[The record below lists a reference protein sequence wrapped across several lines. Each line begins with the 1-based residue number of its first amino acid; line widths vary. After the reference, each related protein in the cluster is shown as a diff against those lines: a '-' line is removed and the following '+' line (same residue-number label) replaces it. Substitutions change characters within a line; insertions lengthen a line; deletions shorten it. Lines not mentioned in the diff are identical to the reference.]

1 MQLSKRWIHQLYIGS
16 LILVVA
22 VGLAAASRR
31 ILPNTAPPHAEKT
44 AQVDDWVY
52 VSLKQNDTLFR
63 FSGRPGWVISKDE
76 DGTTVQYQLYQNPAK
91 SELIKVPASVPLHQ
105 CPLGQEGVYG
115 WFNGTIR
122 IWNGSEEKPLKDQT
136 RHAAIL
142 GDTVCVEI
150 KNLDRWLFEQF
161 DFGRLKGELSD
172 APSFAKDVVDD
183 AVAARRSADLLHG
196 ISEVN
201 FALRVSLRETPA
213 VESSRNEAWRNLIRF
228 IDNDTLLKRI
238 KNKMPQ
244 PLEGENPTSENI
256 EKLERQFLPIKLWSL
271 RVTEKSFKQLTL
283 TLNGV
288 ALAGIT
294 PQNAYNEAEVQH
306 EARPSFQEDLYQWA
320 RFVLERKQVDAKATE
335 QANEVAKANQIAWFK
350 LIGKPA
356 FRLRCN
362 VTLRLPGE
370 GLELPTKVTAEAEEP
385 DCQFHLIGIEPWK
398 FVAAVVVFLSILLFL
413 IWLAKTTNILRDSSG
428 YVRAD
433 GLEPVSL
440 AKTQMSFWFIVIACA
455 FAFLWVTTGSHDTI
469 NDTCLILLGI
479 GSGTALGAAFI
490 ESISTKFLVTSPLNR
505 SREQIGADLTD
516 AILARLTKLSP
527 LVQDPAARAQF
538 IDVLSK
544 LEKDKQGA
552 PADSNADQQKRIAAL
567 REQLQEEWSIEKKS
581 SDTEIKEPIQ
591 DAIIALARKL
601 RSASA
606 SGPAGPAAPTLPS
619 EVDVLAGELELV
631 AVQKSEFEKMP
642 DTAWKRLFADWLSEG
657 ATDKYS
663 FHRFQMLA
671 WTLLLGAV
679 FVATVVTDRSMPE
692 FNTMTLTLLG
702 ISAGTYLGFKFPEA
716 RKQDAVKNP

>member
-1 MQLSKRWIHQLYIGS
+1 MKPSKRWTHQLYILS
-16 LILVVA
+16 LILIVA

-31 ILPNTAPPHAEKT
+31 IIANPAQPHAEKP
-44 AQVDDWVY
+44 AQVGDWVY
-52 VSLKQNDTLFR
+52 VSLKPNDTLFR
-63 FSGRPGWVISKDE
+63 FSGRPGWLISKDE
-76 DGTTVQYQLYQNPAK
+76 DGATVQYQLYQSPAK

-105 CPLGQEGVYG
+105 CPPEQEGVYG

-122 IWNGSEEKPLKDQT
+122 IWNGSEEKPLKYQT
-136 RHAAIL
+136 RHDAIL

-172 APSFAKDVVDD
+172 SPSFAKDVVDD

-213 VESSRNEAWRNLIRF
+213 VESSRNEAWQNLIRF

-256 EKLERQFLPIKLWSL
+256 EKLERQFLPIKVWSH

-335 QANEVAKANQIAWFK
+335 KANEVAKANQIAWFK

-356 FRLRCN
+356 FRLPCN
-362 VTLRLPGE
+362 VTLRLPEE
-370 GLELPTKVTAEAEEP
+370 GLELPTKVTAGAAEP
-385 DCQFHLIGIEPWK
+385 DCQFQLIGIEPWK
-398 FVAAVVVFLSILLFL
+398 FIAAVVVFLSILLFL

-440 AKTQMSFWFIVIACA
+440 AKTQMSFWFILIACA

-505 SREQIGADLTD
+505 SRGEIGADITD
-516 AILARLTKLSP
+516 AILARLAKLSH
-527 LVQDPAARAQF
+527 LTQDPDARVQF

-544 LEKDKQGA
+544 LEKQDTQGD
-552 PADSNADQQKRIAAL
+552 PADSNADQQKRIVAL
-567 REQLQEEWSIEKKS
+567 REQLQKEWGIEGTS
-581 SDTEIKEPIQ
+581 SGTEIKEPIQ
-591 DAIIALARKL
+591 DAIIALARRL
-601 RSASA
+601 RSASK
-606 SGPAGPAAPTLPS
+606 SGPAGASPPS
-619 EVDVLAGELELV
+619 EIEVLAGELELV

-657 ATDKYS
+657 ASDKYS

-692 FNTMTLTLLG
+692 FNTMTLALLG
-702 ISAGTYLGFKFPEA
+702 ISAGTYLGFKIPEA
-716 RKQDAVKNP
+716 RKQDTAKNP

>member
-1 MQLSKRWIHQLYIGS
+1 MQPSKRWTRQLYVVS
-16 LILVVA
+16 LILIVA

-31 ILPNTAPPHAEKT
+31 ILPNPAQHPHAEKP
-44 AQVDDWVY
+44 AQVGDWVY
-52 VSLKQNDTLFR
+52 VSLKPNDTLFR
-63 FSGRPGWVISKDE
+63 FSGRPGWLISKDE
-76 DGTTVQYQLYQNPAK
+76 DGATVQYQLYQSPAK

-105 CPLGQEGVYG
+105 CPPEQEGVYG

-122 IWNGSEEKPLKDQT
+122 IWNGGEEKPLKDQT
-136 RHAAIL
+136 RHDAIL

-183 AVAARRSADLLHG
+183 AVAARRSADFLHG

-213 VESSRNEAWRNLIRF
+213 TESSRNEAWQNLIRF

-256 EKLERQFLPIKLWSL
+256 EKLERQFLPIKVWSQ

-306 EARPSFQEDLYQWA
+306 EKRPSFQEDLYQWA
-320 RFVLERKQVDAKATE
+320 RFVLERKQVDTKATE

-370 GLELPTKVTAEAEEP
+370 GLELPTKVTTGAAEP
-385 DCQFHLIGIEPWK
+385 DCQFQLIGIEPWK
-398 FVAAVVVFLSILLFL
+398 FIAAVIVFLSILLFL

-505 SREQIGADLTD
+505 SRAQIRADITD
-516 AILARLTKLSP
+516 AILARLAKLSP
-527 LVQDPAARAQF
+527 LVQDPDARAQF

-544 LEKDKQGA
+544 LEKDQGD
-552 PADSNADQQKRIAAL
+552 PAGSNADQQKRIVAL
-567 REQLQEEWSIEKKS
+567 REQLQKEWAIEGTS
-581 SDTEIKEPIQ
+581 SGTEIKEPIQ
-591 DAIIALARKL
+591 DAIIALARKV
-601 RSASA
+601 RSASGSA
-606 SGPAGPAAPTLPS
+606 PAGPAAPTLPS

-631 AVQKSEFEKMP
+631 ALQKVEFEKMP

-657 ATDKYS
+657 ASDKYS

-671 WTLLLGAV
+671 WTLLLGFV
-679 FVATVVTDRSMPE
+679 FVAKVVSDRSMPE

-716 RKQDAVKNP
+716 RKQDAVKSS

>member
-1 MQLSKRWIHQLYIGS
+1 MKPNKRWTQLLYIVV
-16 LILVVA
+16 LILIVA
-22 VGLAAASRR
+22 VGLAAFGRR
-31 ILPNTAPPHAEKT
+31 ILPNNARPQAEKS
-44 AQVDDWVY
+44 AQVGDWVY
-52 VSLKQNDTLFR
+52 ITRPKNDTLFR
-63 FSGRPGWVISKDE
+63 FSGRPAWLISKDR
-76 DGTTVQYQLYQNPAK
+76 DGVTVQYDLYQSPPK

-105 CPLGQEGVYG
+105 CPPEQEGVYG

-122 IWNGSEEKPLKDQT
+122 IWNGSEGKPLKDQT
-136 RHAAIL
+136 RHDAIL

-161 DFGRLKGELSD
+161 DFGRLKGELND

-183 AVAARRSADLLHG
+183 AVAARRSADLLHS

-213 VESSRNEAWRNLIRF
+213 VESRRNEAWQNLIRF

-256 EKLERQFLPIKLWSL
+256 EKLERQFLPLKVWAH
-271 RVTEKSFKQLTL
+271 RVTEKNFKQLTL

-294 PQNAYNEAEVQH
+294 PQNAYNEAEVGH

-320 RFVLERKQVDAKATE
+320 RFVLERKQVDAKAPE
-335 QANEVAKANQIAWFK
+335 KANEVAKANQIAWFK

-356 FRLRCN
+356 FRLPCN
-362 VTLRLPGE
+362 VTLRLPEE
-370 GLELPTKVTAEAEEP
+370 GLELPTKVTTGAAEP
-385 DCQFHLIGIEPWK
+385 DCLFWLIGIEPWK
-398 FVAAVVVFLSILLFL
+398 FIAAVVVFLSILLFL

-440 AKTQMSFWFIVIACA
+440 AKTQMSFWFIVIAWA
-455 FAFLWVTTGSHDTI
+455 FAFLWLTTGSQDTI

-490 ESISTKFLVTSPLNR
+490 ESINTKFLVASPLNR
-505 SREQIGADLTD
+505 SRQQIRADITD
-516 AILARLTKLSP
+516 AMLARLEKLSH
-527 LVQDPAARAQF
+527 LVQDPDARAQF

-544 LEKDKQGA
+544 LEKQGTQGD
-552 PADSNADQQKRIAAL
+552 PADSNADQQKRIGAL
-567 REQLQEEWSIEKKS
+567 REQLQKEWSIEGTS
-581 SDTEIKEPIQ
+581 SGTEIKEPIQ

-601 RSASA
+601 KSASK
-606 SGPAGPAAPTLPS
+606 SGPAGASPPS
-619 EVDVLAGELELV
+619 EIEVLAGELELV

-657 ATDKYS
+657 GSDKYS

-671 WTLLLGAV
+671 WTLLLGFI
-679 FVATVVTDRSMPE
+679 FVAKVVGDRSMPE
-692 FNTMTLTLLG
+692 FNAMTLALSG